1 MSRISESDRV
11 KADQKQAKRADDA
24 YKEWEDEYSCT
35 MLEEYRLG
43 KQWQGDSKDWSN
55 RKYCINLFYPSIN
68 ISKASTLLQIPK
80 YKITP
85 DPNRSSG
92 DPLSDVEAR
101 AKLQEDTLN
110 TFVRSKALGFKQET
124 GLAYLDAQSRFG
136 VIQVGYT
143 ADYID
148 NPNAGKP
155 VLSDETDE
163 NGAPLPMRD
172 GNGDTIPDANFKLKS
187 EGLFLK
193 WIPACDFRTSEYSK
207 NRLSSNDWVGYS
219 EWHYPE
225 DLRNNPRYKNTKD
238 IKPTGRAKYAKST
251 KDDDDHKPGMVKV
264 HFKWD
269 LRAKERRI
277 WVQGAEKYLLVEK
290 FSYLPLAVLKF
301 DEILGQFY
309 PLPVTFNWVH
319 PQNQLNDGREMRRVH
334 RRRAV
339 RRYLRKMGAFT
350 PEEWAKLCEGED
362 MESAEVSGDPATACA
377 PMQDAPLDPAIFRD
391 MADHLEDFTRESGI
405 SGESQQ
411 VAQSETATQA
421 NLIALMGQTR
431 ETEKRAIVG
440 DFLGEV
446 GRLML
451 LTLRENMA
459 LPFWIARAVD
469 PTSPFAAQEAQEVA
483 LLWKQIV
490 AEQLG
495 DIDTDI
501 AVDLASMSPVQQA
514 QERTDWITFLGLVTN
529 PTLGVV
535 LGASPSLLRKTAS
548 MFNINSERDIV
559 EVSKAL
565 QAAAMMAAQAAAA
578 KAGVPIPG
586 APAPG
591 PTPTNS
597 AIQGQIAQQ
606 LPTETVQ

>member
-1 MSRISESDRV
+1 MPRISEADRV

-24 YKEWEDEYSCT
+24 YEEWEKEYACQ

-43 KQWQGDSKDWSN
+43 KQWQGEGTSWSD
-55 RKYCINLFYPSIN
+55 RKYVINLFYPSIN
-68 ISKASTLLQIPK
+68 ISKASTMLQIPK
-80 YKITP
+80 YKVTP
-85 DPNRSSG
+85 DPNRSAG

-101 AKLQEDTLN
+101 AKLQQDTLN
-110 TFVRSKALGFKQET
+110 TFVRSKTLGFKQEV

-143 ADYID
+143 ADFID
-148 NPNAGKP
+148 NPNAGRP
-155 VLSDETDE
+155 ILSEATDE
-163 NGAPLPMRD
+163 NGIPLPMRD
-172 GNGDTIPDANFKLKS
+172 ADGNTVPDANFKLKS

-225 DLRNNPRYKNTKD
+225 DLKNNPRYKNTKD
-238 IKPTGRAKYAKST
+238 LKPTGRARSAKTT
-251 KDDDDHKPGMVKV
+251 KDDDDHKPGMVKI

-277 WVQGAEKYLLVEK
+277 WAQGAEKYLLVEK
-290 FSYLPLAVLKF
+290 FKFLPIAVLKF
-301 DEILGQFY
+301 DEILGQFL
-309 PLPVTFNWVH
+309 PLPVSFNWVH
-319 PQNQLNDGREMRRVH
+319 PQNQLNDGREMRRLH
-334 RRRAV
+334 RKRAV
-339 RRYLRKMGAFT
+339 RRYLRKNGAFA

-362 MESAEVSGDPATACA
+362 MESVEVNGDPLTAAA
-377 PMQDAPLDPAIFRD
+377 PLQDAPLDPAIFRD
-391 MADHLEDFTRESGI
+391 MADHLEDFTRVTGI

-431 ETEKRAIVG
+431 ETEKRTIVG
-440 DFLGEV
+440 DFLSDI
-446 GRLML
+446 GRICLM
-451 LTLRENMA
+451 TLRDDMA
-459 LPFWIARAVD
+459 LPFWIKRAVD
-469 PTSPFAAQEAQEVA
+469 PTSPMAGQEAQEVKI
-483 LLWKQIV
+483 LWQQITS
-490 AEQLG
+490 EELG

-501 AVDLASMSPVQQA
+501 EVDIASMSPVQQA

-529 PTLGVV
+529 PALGVV
-535 LGASPSLLRKTAS
+535 LGASPTLLRKTAG

-578 KAGVPIPG
+578 KAGVSVPG